1 MLKFNDIPA
10 MGLGTYG
17 RTGDAGLAGISAA
30 LEIGYRH
37 IDTAQTYDTEKN
49 VGEAFRRSGLQREDV
64 FITTKVAR
72 LKLAN
77 KDFLPSLRQSLDTIG
92 VDRVDL
98 TLIHWPSAD
107 SNIRFEDYVQSL
119 GRAKVLGLTR
129 MIGVSNFPTALIDRA
144 VNFLGQGEIATNQV
158 EMHPFLQ
165 NRKVLECCRRH
176 KIAVTA
182 YMPLAQGRVVND
194 PVLRA
199 IGKAHGATPNQ
210 VSLAWLIGLG
220 VIVIPASGNRGHLES
235 NFAASSVRL
244 SEADNAAIAALDR
257 GERIINPPDSPKW
270 D

>member
-17 RTGDAGLAGISAA
+17 RTGDAGLAAISAA

-49 VGEAFRRSGLQREDV
+49 AGEAFRRSGLPRADV

-72 LKLAN
+72 VKLAN
-77 KDFLPSLRQSLDTIG
+77 KDFLPSLRQSLDSIG

-107 SNIRFEDYVQSL
+107 PDIRFEDYMQSL

-129 MIGVSNFPTALIDRA
+129 MIGVSNFPTPLIERG
-144 VNFLGQGEIATNQV
+144 VKELGPGEIATNQV

-165 NRKVLECCRRH
+165 NRKVLECCRKH

-182 YMPLAQGRVVND
+182 YMPLAKGRVLED

-199 IGKAHGATPNQ
+199 IGKAHGAMPNQ
-210 VSLAWLIGLG
+210 VSLAWLMGQG
-220 VIVIPASGNRGHLES
+220 VIVIPASGSRQHLES
-235 NFAASSVRL
+235 NFAARSIRL
-244 SEADNAAIAALDR
+244 TEADAAAIAALDR
-257 GERIINPPDSPKW
+257 GERIIDPPDSPEW